1 MAAMNEPTLTRT
13 RLLLALSVAVASL
26 SIAGCGSSS
35 STTTSASAAGGNT
48 SASEAASAATGDIPD
63 NQQFLRYTN
72 SAAGYSLVY
81 PQGWARKGSASDTTF
96 SDKDNSVEVQ
106 IAKGSAPTVSSV
118 TAELKQE
125 AVKDPTLQPGKPQ
138 PVQLPSGPAVHVVY
152 HVQGPPD
159 PVTGKKPTLMVDRY
173 VLGSKG
179 RVAAVNE
186 ATPVGVDNVDAY
198 RKIIESFRWR

>member
-1 MAAMNEPTLTRT
+1 MARMIKN
-13 RLLLALSVAVASL
+13 RLRQTPFLLIPIAAGVL
-26 SIAGCGSSS
+26 IAGCGSSS
-35 STTTSASAAGGNT
+35 SSSTTSVSAGGSSA

-81 PQGWARKGSASDTTF
+81 PQGWARKGSANDITF
-96 SDKDNSVEVQ
+96 SDKDNSVRIQ
-106 IAKGSAPTVSSV
+106 ITKGSSPTVSSV

-125 AVKDPTLQPGKPQ
+125 ATKDPTLQPGQ
-138 PVQLPSGPAVHVVY
+138 PKQMQLPSGPAIHVVY

-159 PVTGKKPTLMVDRY
+159 PVTGKKPTMMVDRY
-173 VLGSKG
+173 VLGNKG
-179 RVAAVNE
+179 RVATVNE

-198 RKIIESFRWR
+198 RKMIESFRWS